1 MQNPGRKTAF
11 SGEWRNALGL
21 IKSAGQGHRIAEQE
35 LNLNTGQGKPA
46 ETLPQWAGTP
56 RPGNYRGC
64 RLNDM

>member
-35 LNLNTGQGKPA
+35 LNVHTGQGKPRKPCPGGRA
-46 ETLPQWAGTP
+46 LRDRTIIADAGSMT
-56 RPGNYRGC
+56 
-64 RLNDM
+64 